1 MDTNKYMRGKIY
13 KIIDNTN
20 GNIYIGSTCENLL
33 CRRLQKHKAS
43 YKCWLN
49 PIVTQGYMRSF
60 EIIKNDDYR
69 IILIEEYP
77 CDTKEQLH
85 AREQYYI
92 DNTVC
97 VNKNN
102 TYFNKTEYQRK
113 WRNKNRENVRK
124 IANDWSKKNPDK
136 RREYNK
142 KYRYSVSVGYI
153 NTIDPFLFT

>member
-1 MDTNKYMRGKIY
+1 MRGKIY
-13 KIIDNTN
+13 KIVDNTN
-20 GNIYIGSTCENLL
+20 GNIYVGSTCEKQL

-49 PIVTQGYMRSF
+49 PNVKQGYMRSF
-60 EIIKNDDYR
+60 DIIKNGDYR
-69 IILIEEYP
+69 IILLEEYP
-77 CDTKEQLH
+77 CETKEQLH
-85 AREQYYI
+85 AREQHYI

-102 TYFNKTEYQRK
+102 TFFDKAEYQKKYRV
-113 WRNKNRENVRK
+113 KNRLQLRTLGKEWSQAHPEKRK
-124 IANDWSKKNPDK
+124 
-136 RREYNK
+136 EYNE